1 MMKIVCGLPGS
12 GKTAYVTGHMAKGD
26 MVYDYD
32 AIKAALTAT
41 APHVDRS
48 LGAAHEVTNEIFDL
62 IFDRDYPD
70 ITMWIIRCALS
81 DNEVETARRHNA
93 QFIILNVDIETCR
106 YRVNTRDGERDI
118 NYDVITKQLNAMKAK
133 LNT

>member
-12 GKTAYVTGHMAKGD
+12 GKTTYVNEHMSPGD

-32 AIKAALTAT
+32 AIKAVLTST
-41 APHVDRS
+41 VPHADRS
-48 LGAAHEVTNEIFDL
+48 LGAAHEVANEIFDL
-62 IFDRDYPD
+62 ILDRDYPNT
-70 ITMWIIRCALS
+70 TMWIIRCALS
-81 DNEVETARRHNA
+81 GGEIDTARRHNA

-106 YRVNTRDGERDI
+106 NRVNARDGERGMDYDAISEQI
-118 NYDVITKQLNAMKAK
+118 NVMKAK